1 MKPPPGSCSFP
12 LRICHPKEVEH
23 GQVAVEAGSLQVLGN
38 EVEEGRVKAIP
49 VPKATT
55 ALIVLVLVD
64 ERKSRQD

>member
-1 MKPPPGSCSFP
+1 M
-12 LRICHPKEVEH
+12 EH

-38 EVEEGRVKAIP
+38 EVEEGRVKAIL